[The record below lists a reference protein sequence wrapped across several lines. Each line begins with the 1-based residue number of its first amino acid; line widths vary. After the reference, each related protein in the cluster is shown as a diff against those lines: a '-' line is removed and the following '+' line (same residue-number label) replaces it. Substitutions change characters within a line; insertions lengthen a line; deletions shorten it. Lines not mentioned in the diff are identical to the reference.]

1 MMEGS
6 LVRKLPRISKFQR
19 REPWGYLFHDQM
31 QKKLILRT
39 SSLHESNVA
48 MVNPPFLADLPSY
61 KFPFLVDF

>member
-1 MMEGS
+1 
-6 LVRKLPRISKFQR
+6 
-19 REPWGYLFHDQM
+19 
-31 QKKLILRT
+31 LRT